1 MKKTERGDYRF
12 HSGTKEVLNK
22 NAQKAGKNASAYLED
37 LILNDK
43 KSPSHEQL
51 IEHSLKENQLINS
64 LLTSDELSLKSKQ
77 FIGKEI
83 KNYV

>member
-1 MKKTERGDYRF
+1 MNKTERGDYRF

-51 IEHSLKENQLINS
+51 IEQALKENHFINS
-64 LLTSDELSLKSKQ
+64 LLTNEGLSSRSKQ

>member
-22 NAQKAGKNASAYLED
+22 NAQKAGKNASAYL
-37 LILNDK
+37 ILNDK

-64 LLTSDELSLKSKQ
+64 LLTSDELTIKSKQ

>member
-1 MKKTERGDYRF
+1 MKKTERGNYRF

-43 KSPSHEQL
+43 NSPSHEQL
-51 IEHSLKENQLINS
+51 IECSLKENQLINS
-64 LLTSDELSLKSKQ
+64 LLTNEGLSSRSKQ